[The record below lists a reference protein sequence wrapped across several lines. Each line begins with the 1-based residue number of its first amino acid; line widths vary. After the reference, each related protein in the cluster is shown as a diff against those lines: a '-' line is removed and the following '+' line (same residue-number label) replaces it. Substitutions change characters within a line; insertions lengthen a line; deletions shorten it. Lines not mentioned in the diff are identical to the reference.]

1 MKHSPTFDVFPC
13 PFCRSAHVALI
24 GGVRSFVH
32 YRCSGCEEVWTAMRA
47 PAMRGSKS
55 PTPIVSRAG
64 TSKTKYH

>member
-13 PFCRSAHVALI
+13 PFCRSGHVALI

-47 PAMRGSKS
+47 PSMRESNS
-55 PTPIVSRAG
+55 PTPIANGVSPA
-64 TSKTKYH
+64 KMKYH